1 MLAKQI
7 TRTVLYGVGLGSLIA
22 VIYFVLVQAA
32 SLIFA
37 GLGRLL
43 FRWKV

>member
-1 MLAKQI
+1 
-7 TRTVLYGVGLGSLIA
+7 

-43 FRWKV
+43 FRWKS